1 MQNLGASDIIARQVL
16 RADAACCRARPHIGE
31 DVSIRP
37 VGDEIDAGTRVG
49 AANDAGR
56 VNAVFGP
63 KTHEAI
69 AELIRAEPREVADR
83 GTSPGGR
90 YGAVRRVAAM
100 AKEIV
105 ALVVDL
111 VELHQ
116 GFAQADDVRRLLRHF
131 RSVRTLR
138 DLPSASLTR

>member
-1 MQNLGASDIIARQVL
+1 
-16 RADAACCRARPHIGE
+16 
-31 DVSIRP
+31 
-37 VGDEIDAGTRVG
+37 
-49 AANDAGR
+49 
-56 VNAVFGP
+56 
-63 KTHEAI
+63 I

-116 GFAQADDVRRLLRHF
+116 GFAHADDVRRLLRHF

-138 DLPSASLTR
+138 DLPSAIEGHIGREEGSYWKISPEEKPGVLRTS